1 MLAPKEQLIAFLTAV
16 REQQAINPTIEH
28 VDYDFVIDGSLAF
41 ADKYVH
47 RMRVALTR
55 FRNRIKN
62 RGRQIIPFRL
72 RVRQMEVTG
81 PNNSQTRIHLRYEIT
96 VSSEMQDDIAKIFEV
111 VGTNHGTIDHKTARG
126 LPPQPIVMPVEAPT
140 ISMPQLQTALRKFDV
155 KPS

>member
-1 MLAPKEQLIAFLTAV
+1 MLAPKEQLIAFLEKV
-16 REQQAINPTIEH
+16 RATQAADPTVEH
-28 VDYDFVIDGSLAF
+28 VDYDFVLDGSMDF
-41 ADKYVH
+41 ADKYIH

-72 RVRQMEVTG
+72 RVRNLEVTG
-81 PNNSQTRIHLRYEIT
+81 ENNSQTRVYLRYEIT
-96 VSSEMQDDIAKIFEV
+96 VSPEMQDDIARIFEV

-126 LPPQPIVMPVEAPT
+126 LPVRPIVHTVEAPV
-140 ISMPQLQTALRKFDV
+140 ISVPQLQTALRKFDV